1 MLNSNIF
8 KKLLFAVLLIAFA
21 AAALGESLVPPSAR
35 DVWQIGRRELVF
47 VNELQ
52 PGPHG
57 FLIDAYAQYLGANGE
72 VLNDSWNVAR
82 MTLGPTGLTET
93 EFSLPGARVPVLV
106 SSTAARKTRLLHFFA
121 PKPAASSPR
130 TPLRL
135 DGVIPMI
142 VPDSAGVGTDRY
154 SFQYLGVEVLGDL
167 STWTFMLKPK
177 ESAGPG
183 AFSGKI
189 WVADHDIVRF
199 SGTFLNP
206 PPGSKGAYVSFDSVR
221 FKSSSG
227 RWVPWRTYLDQ
238 TGLPPSAPGLALRAR
253 VTVWGFDSQAAGLS
267 GTAGIQLDG
276 NVDSP
281 QLNGAEAASEDVYLE
296 AERNLVRWLSGA
308 GFMAPQGK
316 FERDVCDPI
325 IDDIVEANHIT
336 LDRTLSCRI
345 LLTMPA
351 ETVLFESVI
360 GVSKSVFDLAPNTAA
375 VAALIAREVA
385 LAKIRS
391 SHLDLVW
398 GRPDTLMLRS
408 EKDLISL
415 LHLAPSQI
423 ERDQADD
430 LALEY
435 LKHLKTYKRR
445 DFETTG
451 IFLYTASEACK
462 TRPALLEPRFGDGLP
477 GCGREAHISRMALAA
492 PPGSDPN
499 PALYVGSRTEIDPWT
514 DRVSL
519 MKAQQEPAPY
529 RLIPEPMIPKIAP
542 DDPESEDDSLGQPQP
557 GAHRI
562 PPPAL
567 DAPKKK

>member
-1 MLNSNIF
+1 MLDRNIF
-8 KKLLFAVLLIAFA
+8 AKILFAALLLVFA
-21 AAALGESLVPPSAR
+21 AAALGETLAPPSAR
-35 DVWQIGRRELVF
+35 DVWQIGRRELIF
-47 VNELQ
+47 LNELQ

-57 FLIDAYAQYLGANGE
+57 FLIDAYTQYLGATGE
-72 VLNDSWNVAR
+72 VLNDSWNLAR
-82 MTLGPTGLTET
+82 MTLGPNGLTEMDL
-93 EFSLPGARVPVLV
+93 SLPGSRIPVLL
-106 SSTAARKTRLLHFFA
+106 SNTAARKTSLLHFFT
-121 PKPAASSPR
+121 PKPSSSSPR
-130 TPLRL
+130 APLRL
-135 DGVIPMI
+135 DGVVPMI
-142 VPDSAGVGTDRY
+142 VPDSAGVGADRY

-167 STWTFMLKPK
+167 STWTFTLKPK
-177 ESAGPG
+177 ETAGPG

-189 WVADHDIVRF
+189 WVLDHDIVRF

-206 PPGSKGAYVSFDSVR
+206 PPSAKGTYVSFDSVR

-267 GTAGIQLDG
+267 GTAGLQFDG
-276 NVDSP
+276 NVESP
-281 QLNGAEAASEDVYLE
+281 QLSGAEVSSEDVYLE

-316 FERDVCDPI
+316 FEREVCDPI
-325 IDDIVEANHIT
+325 IEDIVAANHIT

-345 LLTMPA
+345 LLTVPA

-375 VAALIAREVA
+375 VAVLIAREVA
-385 LAKIRS
+385 LAKIRG

-398 GRPDTLMLRS
+398 GRPDTLMLRT

-435 LKHLKTYKRR
+435 LKHLKAYKRQ
-445 DFETTG
+445 DFETSG

-492 PPGSDPN
+492 PPGSNPN
-499 PALYVGSRTEIDPWT
+499 PALYIGSRTEIDPGT
-514 DRVSL
+514 DMVRL
-519 MKAQQEPAPY
+519 MKAQQEPAPF

-557 GAHRI
+557 AAHRV

-567 DAPKKK
+567 NPQKKK